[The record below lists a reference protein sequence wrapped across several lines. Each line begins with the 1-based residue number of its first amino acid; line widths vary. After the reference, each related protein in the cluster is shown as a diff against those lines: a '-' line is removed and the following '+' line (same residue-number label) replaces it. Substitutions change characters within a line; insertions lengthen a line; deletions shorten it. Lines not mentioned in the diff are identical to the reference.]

1 MTAVQQQ
8 MTAPGRGQRKS
19 GRRSAGS
26 VVLNTVLGLALA
38 AGAVS
43 LQTLALSPDDMGSR
57 LTYSGAKGQEVNAGR
72 FAVKVKGIST
82 AKQIRTFDKTV
93 PTDEIFLVLDTEA
106 TVPKTPLNLASP
118 TLLAADGR
126 RFAGSDKV
134 NSTLAGVPIQPG
146 WWTPGVLIFEVP
158 VDALAGAK
166 AVIAPQGSAL
176 YGEPLMPEAQVDL
189 GIDDASAK
197 RLASAP
203 AEVYALGE
211 KK

>member
-8 MTAPGRGQRKS
+8 VTAPGRGQRKG

-43 LQTLALSPDDMGSR
+43 LQTLAMSADDMDSR

-72 FAVKVKGIST
+72 FAVKVKGVSS

-93 PTDEIFLVLDTEA
+93 PTDQIFLVVDAEA
-106 TVPKTPLNLASP
+106 TVPKTPLNLAAP
-118 TLLAADGR
+118 VLLTADGR

-134 NSTLAGVPIQPG
+134 NSTLSGVPIQPG
-146 WWTPGVLIFEVP
+146 WWTPGVFIFEVP

-166 AVIAPQGSAL
+166 AVISPQGSAL

-189 GIDDASAK
+189 GIDDATAK

-203 AEVYALGE
+203 AEVYTPGE